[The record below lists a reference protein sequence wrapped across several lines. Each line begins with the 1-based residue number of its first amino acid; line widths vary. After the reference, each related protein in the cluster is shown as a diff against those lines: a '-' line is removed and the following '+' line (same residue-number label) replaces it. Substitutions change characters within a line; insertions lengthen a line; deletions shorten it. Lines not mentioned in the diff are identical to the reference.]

1 MDIKLDLKYHE
12 DIPKIIH
19 ISWKNKNIL
28 DSNSDL
34 IINGL
39 ANIKK
44 INPEYTIEISDDND
58 VDNYL
63 KQKIGINEYES
74 IKDKK
79 IVEKVDLWRLLKIY
93 IEGGIYVDLDR
104 YCNIPFKDI
113 ITKDIKCILPT
124 YFDSDF
130 SQDLLISCKNNPI
143 FYRAIQYNFLGRK
156 KGMKLYDLGAPI
168 YMFAV
173 TEIVFGKRISRNPGF
188 NQMEELRLI
197 LNNSKHF
204 LTYKEEPM
212 NNTLIYRN
220 NNNQNISNEQ
230 MIKNKSLFYKE
241 QNVIPW
247 YIN

>member
-1 MDIKLDLKYHE
+1 MDIKLDLKNHE

-39 ANIKK
+39 ANMKK
-44 INPEYTIEISDDND
+44 INPEYIIEISDDND

-63 KQKIGINEYES
+63 KQKIGINEYEL

-124 YFDSDF
+124 YFDLDF

-156 KGMKLYDLGAPI
+156 KGMKLYDLGAPM

-173 TEIVFGKRISRNPGF
+173 TEIIFGKRIYRNSGF
-188 NQMEELRLI
+188 NQMEELRQALHE
-197 LNNSKHF
+197 SKHF

-212 NNTLIYRN
+212 NNTLIFRN
-220 NNNQNISNEQ
+220 KNISNDH
-230 MIKNKSLFYKE
+230 MIKSKSIFYME
-241 QNVIPW
+241 QKVIPW